1 MGQIVMQH
9 TNCNTTCP
17 HANFENNVYSIS
29 CGGKELIFEI
39 EKEEEKAK
47 TMFSVD

>member
-1 MGQIVMQH
+1 MQH

-17 HANFENNVYSIS
+17 HANFGIDIYSIT
-29 CGGKELIFEI
+29 CGCKEVTFQI
-39 EKEEEKAK
+39 EVEQKEEVK